1 VVVNSSG
8 RLGVAPAPSAS
19 LANTVEELTEKL
31 ERQQRQ
37 IERLRERV
45 KGG

>member
-1 VVVNSSG
+1 MLLVRG
-8 RLGVAPAPSAS
+8 YGCGY
-19 LANTVEELTEKL
+19 EL